1 MSSRSLAAEVV
12 AVGSELLLGDAVD
25 TNSATISARLAEI
38 GVDVYR
44 HTTVG
49 DNLARLGE
57 VIEGASA
64 RAGAVIVTGG
74 LGPTQDD
81 LTRDAISVLAG
92 VELERSE
99 ALVEYIEGYFAA
111 RGREVTA
118 SNLRQADIPAG
129 ARVLDPVGTAA
140 GFAADIGQATVYC
153 LPGVPW
159 EMIALLDR
167 DVVPELARRA
177 GAGITVSRWVRTAGM
192 GESAV
197 ADMAADLVRRL
208 DAVGNPTVAFLASR
222 GETRV
227 RVTGKA
233 DTRAAALQLVDPVV
247 DELVSLLGAGVAGVD
262 DEGVEHAVARQLNA
276 AGWTLAVAESVTG
289 GRVGGRLVGV
299 AGASS
304 WFRGALVTYAT
315 DAKTSLAGLDAQMLA
330 GAGPVSERT
339 SGELARNAAVRFDA
353 DVGLGVTGVAG
364 PDTQGGLEPGT
375 ICLAVAL
382 PDGSTPARTV
392 ELPSRGR
399 DVVLEFAAS
408 AAIDFLRRRLA
419 NAAAPGW

>member
-1 MSSRSLAAEVV
+1 MSDGPLAAEVV

-49 DNLARLGE
+49 DNPARLVE
-57 VIEGASA
+57 VIHGACE

-81 LTRDAISVLAG
+81 LTRDAVAELAG
-92 VELERSE
+92 VPLARSD
-99 ALVEYIEGYFAA
+99 ALVGYIEGYFAA
-111 RGREVTA
+111 RGREATA
-118 SNLRQADIPAG
+118 SNLRQADVPVG

-140 GFAADIGQATVYC
+140 GLAVPIAAATVYC

-167 DVVPELARRA
+167 DVVPELAQRS
-177 GAGITVSRWVRTAGM
+177 GAGVTVSRWVRTAGM
-192 GESAV
+192 GESVV
-197 ADMAADLVRRL
+197 ADTAGDLVDRL
-208 DAVGNPTVAFLASR
+208 EASGNPTIAFLASR

-233 DTRAAALQLVDPVV
+233 ASRSAALALVDPVV
-247 DELVSLLGAGVAGVD
+247 DELAGLLGAGVAGLD
-262 DEGVEHAVARQLNA
+262 DEGVEHAVARQLLA
-276 AGWTLAVAESVTG
+276 AGWTLGVAESVTG

-299 AGASS
+299 PGASA
-304 WFRGALVTYAT
+304 WFRGALVAYAT
-315 DAKTSLAGLDAQMLA
+315 DAKRSLAGLEPAVLDEH
-330 GAGPVSERT
+330 GPVSEGT
-339 SGELARNAAVRFDA
+339 SGELARGARERLGA

-364 PDTQGGLEPGT
+364 PDPQGGLSPGT

-382 PDGSTPARTV
+382 PDGSVPARTV

-399 DVVLEFAAS
+399 DVVLDFATS
-408 AAIDFLRRRLA
+408 AAIDYLRRRLA
-419 NAAAPGW
+419 GTAAPGW